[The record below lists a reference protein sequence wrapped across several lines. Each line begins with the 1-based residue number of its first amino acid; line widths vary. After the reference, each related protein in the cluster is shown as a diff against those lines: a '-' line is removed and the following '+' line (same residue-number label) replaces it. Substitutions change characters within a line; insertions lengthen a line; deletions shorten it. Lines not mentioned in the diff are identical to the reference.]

1 MDDYYA
7 ECRDKVKNSTD
18 PASAIDELL
27 GISIHDLP
35 RMQLC
40 QFAEQTVTLLS
51 IIFQIAACPAQDRAI
66 KFKQIRQQLDAT
78 LNYMEQI
85 IVAEKEFPSTFQED
99 GRWW

>member
-1 MDDYYA
+1 M
-7 ECRDKVKNSTD
+7 T
-18 PASAIDELL
+18 SAIDELL

-35 RMQLC
+35 KMQLSK
-40 QFAEQTVTLLS
+40 FAEQTVTLLT
-51 IIFQIAACPAQDRAI
+51 IIFQTAACPAQDRTI

-85 IVAEKEFPSTFQED
+85 IAAEREFPSTFQED

>member
-7 ECRDKVKNSTD
+7 ECRDKVKNST
-18 PASAIDELL
+18 
-27 GISIHDLP
+27 
-35 RMQLC
+35 
-40 QFAEQTVTLLS
+40 
-51 IIFQIAACPAQDRAI
+51 AQDRAI